1 MRLIHCNPIVRT
13 LDLWESISLGASED
27 LRYDVWDQLLLVT
40 SKKIFNQTTT
50 SIWRAL
56 NEAI

>member
-1 MRLIHCNPIVRT
+1 MRLVHCNPIVRT
-13 LDLWESISLGASED
+13 LDLWESIALGVSED
-27 LRYDVWDQLLLVT
+27 LRYVVWDQLLLVT

-50 SIWRAL
+50 SICRAL